1 MCASATKVAGRDA
14 NPEGTDRAGPAGRR
28 AEGKRDLLPSV
39 SLPGGDDEEEEIA
52 VSVRANWRRGSG
64 AAEADRHVCLPTRLL
79 AAGGKNCNS
88 SFFFPNI
95 RCSLVV
101 S

>member
-1 MCASATKVAGRDA
+1 
-14 NPEGTDRAGPAGRR
+14 
-28 AEGKRDLLPSV
+28 
-39 SLPGGDDEEEEIA
+39 
-52 VSVRANWRRGSG
+52 
-64 AAEADRHVCLPTRLL
+64 VCLPTRLL